1 MHFTHMCVNTHT
13 QQFVI
18 YTTKLTIQFTVLLQY
33 TFVCIFME
41 MFYIYV
47 LTYLHYRLMS
57 TRMYDIPEAKK
68 ESVYSFILN
77 KLHYNPLGVRSLLV
91 ERQRTI
97 I

>member
-13 QQFVI
+13 TICHIHNQTDYSIHSIVTIHNFFV
-18 YTTKLTIQFTVLLQY
+18 F
-33 TFVCIFME
+33 FME

-68 ESVYSFILN
+68 ESVYLFF
-77 KLHYNPLGVRSLLV
+77 YP
-91 ERQRTI
+91 E
-97 I
+97 

>member
-1 MHFTHMCVNTHT
+1 
-13 QQFVI
+13 
-18 YTTKLTIQFTVLLQY
+18 
-33 TFVCIFME
+33 ME
-41 MFYIYV
+41 MFYIYIYV
-47 LTYLHYRLMS
+47 LTYLMS
-57 TRMYDIPEAKK
+57 TRMYDIPEAQK